1 MTNLIQPDNV
11 TARFQSETAVNFP
24 PFRIVEHI
32 QSGSIWCTSDE
43 DGNHINMTFSQPIVM
58 EGFFSNGGT
67 STDNLGRSFVHYV
80 SNFSILYSESMD
92 GPLHHYP
99 SVRMCVQVI
108 HYAY

>member
-1 MTNLIQPDNV
+1 MTNLIQPNNV
-11 TARFQSETAVNFP
+11 TARFQTSGQP
-24 PFRIVEHI
+24 PFRIVE
-32 QSGSIWCTSDE
+32 QSGWCTPGQ

-67 STDNLGRSFVHYV
+67 STDNFGQIFEHYI
-80 SNFSILYSESMD
+80 SNFSILYSESKD
-92 GPLHHYP
+92 GPLHRYP